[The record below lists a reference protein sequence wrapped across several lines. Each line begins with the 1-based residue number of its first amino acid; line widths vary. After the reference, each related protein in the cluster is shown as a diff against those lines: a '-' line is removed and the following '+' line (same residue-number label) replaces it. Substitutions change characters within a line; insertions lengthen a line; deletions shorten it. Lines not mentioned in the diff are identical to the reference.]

1 MFKIFNKKENTTDL
15 IITDKVPEKRI
26 VELKDLRQ
34 FMIDGYNEIRE
45 VKQKNQE
52 LENKIEEY
60 KTAETI
66 HNATLATLNEFKM
79 RDEENQKQIEKL
91 KHTIDEKVTRILD
104 LEELVNEAECNKQR
118 IKEKEEN
125 IEITIKKSVQKTQME
140 IKTKIINLIKET
152 KGNLSKSKLI
162 NLIEKV

>member
-1 MFKIFNKKENTTDL
+1 MFKIFSKKENTTDL

-26 VELKDLRQ
+26 IELNDLRQ

-66 HNATLATLNEFKM
+66 HNATLATLNEFKI

-91 KHTIDEKVTRILD
+91 KHTIDEKATRILD
-104 LEELVNEAECNKQR
+104 LEELVNETECNKKR

-125 IEITIKKSVQKTQME
+125 IEITIKKSVQETQKE

>member
-125 IEITIKKSVQKTQME
+125 IEITIKKSVQKTQKE

>member
-60 KTAETI
+60 KTSETI

-125 IEITIKKSVQKTQME
+125 IEITIKKSVQKTQKE